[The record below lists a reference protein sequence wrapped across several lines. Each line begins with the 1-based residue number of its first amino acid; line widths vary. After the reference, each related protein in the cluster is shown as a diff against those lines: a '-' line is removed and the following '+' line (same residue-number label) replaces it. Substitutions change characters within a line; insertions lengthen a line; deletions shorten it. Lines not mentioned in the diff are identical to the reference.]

1 MFGGI
6 ERIRIRVIHRRITFA
21 IRIAY
26 ISDDKKH
33 AARANRRALLVTA
46 DEPPAEKVV
55 PGVSGFYKALKDEE
69 TWRVKASMPNN
80 MHRGCKASSC
90 LIVIPAKAGIQF
102 K

>member
-1 MFGGI
+1 MFGSI

-46 DEPPAEKVV
+46 DEPPAEKC
-55 PGVSGFYKALKDEE
+55 S
-69 TWRVKASMPNN
+69 
-80 MHRGCKASSC
+80 
-90 LIVIPAKAGIQF
+90 AGREWFLQGIEG
-102 K
+102 